1 MVGYCHVSYLPL
13 QKITIKVFKKTKI
26 KQKWTENL
34 VAAITMRPGA
44 NQGAAI
50 QGLGALLY
58 FDFIL
63 IYSLVFVDEFNVS
76 LLEFNY
82 IMPSYFVLIYLDLS
96 DLCMERTIELE
107 IKLFYWK
114 KKGITIFWRR
124 IILEKKKGGNK
135 IHDRW
140 QFVFWVEDRWHYL
153 TNTCFGSLG
162 RVWEKI
168 QSRFLRH
175 ERPIKNKNSWEQI
188 TMDGIMLK

>member
-63 IYSLVFVDEFNVS
+63 IYSLVFVGEFNVS

-124 IILEKKKGGNK
+124 IILEKKKKGGTKYMIDDNLFFRSK
-135 IHDRW
+135 IDDIIW
-140 QFVFWVEDRWHYL
+140 QIHVLVVCGE
-153 TNTCFGSLG
+153 S
-162 RVWEKI
+162 
-168 QSRFLRH
+168 
-175 ERPIKNKNSWEQI
+175 ERKYKV
-188 TMDGIMLK
+188 GF